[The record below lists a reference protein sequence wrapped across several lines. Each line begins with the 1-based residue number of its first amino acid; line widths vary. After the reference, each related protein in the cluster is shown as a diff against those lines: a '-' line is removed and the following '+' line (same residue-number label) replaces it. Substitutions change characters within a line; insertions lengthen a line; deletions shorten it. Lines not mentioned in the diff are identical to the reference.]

1 MLNVELVGM
10 RFESSCVLY
19 GTRFDEA
26 EGLQILT
33 QHYVYTDTYNSSCL
47 SRILRTRG
55 SSFKLNLVRGR
66 SKSVSVEDVILALLD
81 VGLIGT

>member
-1 MLNVELVGM
+1 M
-10 RFESSCVLY
+10 RFESSCALY
-19 GTRFDEA
+19 GTKFDEA
-26 EGLQILT
+26 EGVGILT

-47 SRILRTRG
+47 RRILRTRG
-55 SSFKLNLVRGR
+55 SGFKLNLVRER